1 VQLWLGRDISVTP
14 TPGTVVITKIFTRN
28 YQIISQKFFQV
39 GDATGF
45 KSSHLHLASSQE
57 RNCLMIEEPL
67 DMQLTSHA
75 TARCSQRGVKRH
87 VIELILRLGDIEI
100 PAQLGRT
107 QVQLSRIAI
116 SMMLAEGISVSDA
129 DDAKNVALI
138 VDADGLVITVLRLG
152 PKDRRILGKR
162 HSCGRNGRRR
172 RR

>member
-1 VQLWLGRDISVTP
+1 
-14 TPGTVVITKIFTRN
+14 
-28 YQIISQKFFQV
+28 
-39 GDATGF
+39 
-45 KSSHLHLASSQE
+45 
-57 RNCLMIEEPL
+57 
-67 DMQLTSHA
+67 
-75 TARCSQRGVKRH
+75 

-107 QVQLSRIAI
+107 QVQLSRTAI

-162 HSCGRNGRRR
+162 YSCSRKSRRR
-172 RR
+172 QR